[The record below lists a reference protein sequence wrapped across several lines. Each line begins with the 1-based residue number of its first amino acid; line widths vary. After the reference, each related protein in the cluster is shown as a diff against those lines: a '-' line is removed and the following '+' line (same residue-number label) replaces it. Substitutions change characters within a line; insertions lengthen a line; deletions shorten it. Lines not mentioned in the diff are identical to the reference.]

1 MTYPASS
8 ATHDYNRPGK
18 LPYKPIKSE
27 PYLPFATYRRPYPRC
42 PFTNL
47 GNRYTA
53 LWAPKL
59 QSPLVKAHR
68 QATRITLTI
77 LARGALDA
85 KYLAPPSKTLQPGV
99 YPEESNPSQL
109 GISSTNHLLLK
120 YSPLP
125 IVPRGTLFNPN
136 YSPTQT
142 SRKPPF
148 MVTLRHVS
156 SIRCNSSWCRT
167 RRL

>member
-1 MTYPASS
+1 M
-8 ATHDYNRPGK
+8 
-18 LPYKPIKSE
+18 KSE
-27 PYLPFATYRRPYPRC
+27 RNMAFAMYCRLYPRC
-42 PFTNL
+42 PFTTYGTDTRLYGHQNFNL
-47 GNRYTA
+47 
-53 LWAPKL
+53 LWRRPIDKRP
-59 QSPLVKAHR
+59 Q
-68 QATRITLTI
+68 ITLSI
-77 LARGALDA
+77 LARGALDPR
-85 KYLAPPSKTLQPGV
+85 YLAPPSKTLQPG
-99 YPEESNPSQL
+99 YTQKEYNPTPYR
-109 GISSTNHLLLK
+109 ISLTIHLLLK

>member
-1 MTYPASS
+1 MSTTGHGNFHINLSS
-8 ATHDYNRPGK
+8 PNHTCP
-18 LPYKPIKSE
+18 LPRTGG
-27 PYLPFATYRRPYPRC
+27 L
-42 PFTNL
+42 
-47 GNRYTA
+47 
-53 LWAPKL
+53 
-59 QSPLVKAHR
+59 
-68 QATRITLTI
+68 I
-77 LARGALDA
+77 LAAHSLTYGTVHGSMGTKTSISSNESPQTSDPELPSQFSPAALLTP

-109 GISSTNHLLLK
+109 GISSTIHLLLK

-167 RRL
+167 RWL